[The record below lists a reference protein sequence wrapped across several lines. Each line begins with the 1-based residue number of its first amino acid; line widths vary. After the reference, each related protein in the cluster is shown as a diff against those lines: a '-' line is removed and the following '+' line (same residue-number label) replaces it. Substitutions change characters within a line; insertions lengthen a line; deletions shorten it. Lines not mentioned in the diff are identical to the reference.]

1 MMKISWMDK
10 ISNNEANTSRQL
22 QTITTRQLRFV
33 GKLEYL
39 VLAGKIEGKKEHGVA
54 NV

>member
-22 QTITTRQLRFV
+22 QTIITRQLRFV

-39 VLAGKIEGKKEHGVA
+39 MLTGEIEDKKLA